1 MTDIVV
7 PEQNARIELWE
18 QGQLDIFTPNGDTL
32 ETYIDDPRLVE
43 YGSNSVFHIDINC
56 KNPNNPISGS
66 DNYRKAIYHA
76 LDRET
81 IAKNL
86 FGHMEPAGWY
96 VSAQAGILSE
106 GARIYR
112 ESEYGK
118 AVEELVAS
126 WSAEGHTTGYNPEL
140 ALEYLNKAYAE
151 CNVPADTVINIIM
164 AYDPSETHWD
174 KTAQFIQEEFPKIFE
189 NRVTVEI
196 KNYSGISTTEY
207 KKQGDDGWDLSPND
221 WARGAARTYPYEGF
235 YYFTSGYSGAPNNY
249 FNDEF
254 DAQFAY
260 CREIQ
265 NGDYETLLQETQKLE
280 EIYLEHVVQCPV
292 VQDVVYEL
300 HSDRL
305 VLPVYTYI
313 PGFGWG
319 TCYGDIVE

>member
-1 MTDIVV
+1 M
-7 PEQNARIELWE
+7 
-18 QGQLDIFTPNGDTL
+18 
-32 ETYIDDPRLVE
+32 
-43 YGSNSVFHIDINC
+43 
-56 KNPNNPISGS
+56 
-66 DNYRKAIYHA
+66 
-76 LDRET
+76 
-81 IAKNL
+81 
-86 FGHMEPAGWY
+86 
-96 VSAQAGILSE
+96 
-106 GARIYR
+106 
-112 ESEYGK
+112 
-118 AVEELVAS
+118 EELVAS

-151 CNVPADTVINIIM
+151 CNVPADTVINIII
-164 AYDPSETHWD
+164 AYDPSETHWN
-174 KTAQFIQEEFPKIFE
+174 KTAQFLQEELPKIFE

-221 WARGAARTYPYEGF
+221 WARSVARNYPYEGF

-254 DAQFAY
+254 DAQFAH

-319 TCYGDIVE
+319 EPYGDIVAE

>member
-1 MTDIVV
+1 M
-7 PEQNARIELWE
+7 
-18 QGQLDIFTPNGDTL
+18 
-32 ETYIDDPRLVE
+32 
-43 YGSNSVFHIDINC
+43 
-56 KNPNNPISGS
+56 SGS
-66 DNYRKAIYHA
+66 
-76 LDRET
+76 
-81 IAKNL
+81 
-86 FGHMEPAGWY
+86 
-96 VSAQAGILSE
+96 
-106 GARIYR
+106 R
-112 ESEYGK
+112 ESKYGK
-118 AVEELVAS
+118 AVEEMVAS

-140 ALEYLNKAYAE
+140 ALDYLNKAYEE
-151 CNVPADTVINIIM
+151 CGVPADTVINIII
-164 AYDPSETHWD
+164 AYDPSEVHWN
-174 KTAQFIQEEFPKIFE
+174 KTAQFLQEEFPKVFN

-221 WARGAARTYPYEGF
+221 WARAVARTYPYEGF
-235 YYFTSGYSGAPNNY
+235 YYFTSGYSGSPNNY

-319 TCYGDIVE
+319 EPYGDIVTD